1 MRRVRHQQQLSKL
14 KCENEALKDR
24 LEAANHHLVAV
35 SDSRLQLEKSLEE
48 QKLSVQRL
56 QRELE
61 TSRRTHANE
70 VGVDSG
76 SEAVKR

>member
-1 MRRVRHQQQLSKL
+1 MGRVRHQQQVCKL
-14 KCENEALKDR
+14 KCENDTLKDR
-24 LEAANHHLVAV
+24 LESAHQHLLTI
-35 SDSRLQLEKSLEE
+35 SDSRLQLEKALEE

-76 SEAVKR
+76 S